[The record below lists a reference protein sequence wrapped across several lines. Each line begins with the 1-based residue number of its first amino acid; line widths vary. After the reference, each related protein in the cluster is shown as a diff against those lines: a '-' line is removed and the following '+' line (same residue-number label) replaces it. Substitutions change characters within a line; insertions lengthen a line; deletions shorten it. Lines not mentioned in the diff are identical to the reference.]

1 MVKKV
6 VCMDRA
12 ANPRSG
18 GFRSMFFLAEIQE
31 NIRLPP
37 GKLRYDFVEAV
48 TDALNQKFCN
58 KVRPSPRPSGAYPA

>member
-1 MVKKV
+1 
-6 VCMDRA
+6 
-12 ANPRSG
+12 
-18 GFRSMFFLAEIQE
+18 MFFLAEIQE

-58 KVRPSPRPSGAYPA
+58 KVRTRPRPEDSYLA

>member
-1 MVKKV
+1 
-6 VCMDRA
+6 
-12 ANPRSG
+12 
-18 GFRSMFFLAEIQE
+18 MFFLAEIQE

-58 KVRPSPRPSGAYPA
+58 KVRTSPRPNGAYPA